1 MEGQVWWD
9 MPVIPAPLESETED
23 QDLRPAQANVW
34 DTIWECKVKAEGV
47 WFKWVEHLPG
57 YLKAWG
63 SMPSTAKKKKM
74 QCDLEKIELSCWQW
88 LMPVILATKEE
99 ETRRFVVQSQ
109 QGQIVHETLS

>member
-34 DTIWECKVKAEGV
+34 DTVWECKVRAEGV

-63 SMPSTAKKKKM
+63 SMPSTAKKKKNAVWFRK
-74 QCDLEKIELSCWQW
+74 DRIELLTVAHACNPSY
-88 LMPVILATKEE
+88 
-99 ETRRFVVQSQ
+99 
-109 QGQIVHETLS
+109 